1 MTVRA
6 NKPAFSIREKLKE
19 LDYAH
24 VPYDKIA
31 PGAVVQTV
39 FHFAPDSPAGA
50 ENETTSTS
58 YTDANITKFNFT
70 PKFRNSKIIL
80 VWYIQT
86 KTTDSDTSYQYVRTR
101 KTIDGVESDAGTGEG
116 AQLFFQGTI
125 GAGNH
130 ISYGPVSAAIVDTPN
145 TLSTIEYKLQ
155 QKVTGDAQT
164 VRIGENGQNSELLC
178 VATEI
183 RQ

>member
-6 NKPAFSIREKLKE
+6 NKPAFNVREKLKS
-19 LDYAH
+19 LDYSH
-24 VPYDKIA
+24 LPYEKIA
-31 PGAVVQTV
+31 PGAIVQTV
-39 FHFAPDSPAGA
+39 FHFAPSSGGA

-58 YTDANITKFNFT
+58 YQDANITKFNFT
-70 PKFRNSKIIL
+70 PRFLNSKIL
-80 VWYIQT
+80 LEWYIQT
-86 KTTDSDTSYQYVRTR
+86 KTTDSDGSYHYVRAR
-101 KTIDGVESDAGTGEG
+101 RTINGTESNAGTGEG
-116 AQLFFQGTI
+116 GQLMFQGTI
-125 GAGNH
+125 SPGNH
-130 ISYGPVSAAIVDTPN
+130 TMYGPISVALVDTPN

-155 QKVTGDAQT
+155 QKRAGDSQT

>member
-6 NKPAFSIREKLKE
+6 NKPAFNIREKLKS
-19 LDYAH
+19 LDYSH
-24 VPYDKIA
+24 LPYEKIA

-39 FHFAPDSPAGA
+39 FHFAPASGGA

-58 YTDANITKFNFT
+58 YQDANITKFNFT
-70 PKFRNSKIIL
+70 PKFKNSKIIL

-86 KTTDSDTSYQYVRTR
+86 KTTDSDSSFQYVRTR

-116 AQLFFQGTI
+116 AQLFFQGNI
-125 GAGNH
+125 GGGNH
-130 ISYGPVSAAIVDTPN
+130 ISYGPISAAIVDTPN

-155 QKVTGDAQT
+155 QKVSGDAQT

>member
-6 NKPAFSIREKLKE
+6 NKPAFNVREKLKE
-19 LDYAH
+19 LEYDH
-24 VPYDKIA
+24 LPYHKIA

-39 FHFAPDSPAGA
+39 FHLAPPSGGS

-58 YTDANITKFNFT
+58 YQDANITKFNFT
-70 PKFRNSKIIL
+70 PIFKNSKIL
-80 VWYIQT
+80 LEWYIQT
-86 KTTDSDTSYQYVRTR
+86 KTTDSDGAYQYIRAR
-101 KTIDGVESDAGTGEG
+101 KTIEGAESDAGTGEG
-116 AQLFFQGTI
+116 GQLMFQGTI
-125 GAGNH
+125 SAGNH
-130 ISYGPVSAAIVDTPN
+130 TMYGPISIALIDTPN

-155 QKVTGDAQT
+155 QKRTGDSQT

>member
-6 NKPAFSIREKLKE
+6 NKPAFNVREKLKE
-19 LDYAH
+19 LEYGH
-24 VPYDKIA
+24 VPYHKIA

-39 FHFAPDSPAGA
+39 FHLAPPSGGS

-58 YTDANITKFNFT
+58 YQDANITKFNFT
-70 PKFRNSKIIL
+70 PIFKNSKIL
-80 VWYIQT
+80 LEWYVQT
-86 KTTDSDTSYQYVRTR
+86 KTTDSDSSYHYIRAR
-101 KTIDGVESDAGTGEG
+101 KTIGGVESDAGTGEG
-116 AQLFFQGTI
+116 GQLMFQGNI
-125 GAGNH
+125 GGGNH
-130 ISYGPVSAAIVDTPN
+130 TMYGPISVALVDTPN

-155 QKVTGDAQT
+155 QKRAGDSQT

>member
-6 NKPAFSIREKLKE
+6 NKPAFNIREKIKS
-19 LDYAH
+19 LDYSH
-24 VPYDKIA
+24 LPYHKIA

-39 FHFAPDSPAGA
+39 FHFAPPSGGS
-50 ENETTSTS
+50 ENETTSSS
-58 YTDANITKFNFT
+58 YQDANITKFNFT
-70 PKFRNSKIIL
+70 PRFIDSKIL
-80 VWYIQT
+80 LEWYLQT
-86 KTTDSDTSYQYVRTR
+86 KTTDSDGAYQYVRGR
-101 KTIDGVESDAGTGEG
+101 KTIEGVESDAGTGEG

-125 GAGNH
+125 SAGNH
-130 ISYGPVSAAIVDTPN
+130 TMYGPVSVALVDTPN

-155 QKVTGDAQT
+155 QKRTGDSQT

>member
-24 VPYDKIA
+24 VPYGKIA

-39 FHFAPDSPAGA
+39 FHFAPSSGGA

-101 KTIDGVESDAGTGEG
+101 KTIDGVESDAGTGES

-155 QKVTGDAQT
+155 QKVAGDAQT
-164 VRIGENGQNSELLC
+164 VRIGENGQNSMLLC

>member
-1 MTVRA
+1 MTV
-6 NKPAFSIREKLKE
+6 NVSKPAFNIREKLSE
-19 LDYAH
+19 LEFNH
-24 VPYDKIA
+24 LPYEKIA

-39 FHFAPDSPAGA
+39 FHFAPASGGT

-58 YTDANITKFNFT
+58 YVDVNITKFNFS
-70 PKFRNSKIIL
+70 PKFKNSKIIL

-86 KTTDSDTSYQYVRTR
+86 KTTDSDGSYQYVRTR

-116 AQLFFQGTI
+116 GQLFFQGTI

-130 ISYGPVSAAIVDTPN
+130 TSYGPLSAAIVDIPN

-155 QKVTGDAQT
+155 QKVAGDAQT

>member
-6 NKPAFSIREKLKE
+6 NKPAFNVREKLKS
-19 LDYAH
+19 LDYSH
-24 VPYDKIA
+24 LPYEKIA

-39 FHFAPDSPAGA
+39 FHFAPASGGA
-50 ENETTSTS
+50 ENETASTS
-58 YTDANITKFNFT
+58 YQDANITKFNFT
-70 PKFRNSKIIL
+70 PKFKNSKIIL

-86 KTTDSDTSYQYVRTR
+86 KTTDSDSSYQYVRTR

-125 GAGNH
+125 GAGDH
-130 ISYGPVSAAIVDTPN
+130 ISYGPISAAIVDTPN

-155 QKVTGDAQT
+155 QKVAGQGQT

>member
-6 NKPAFSIREKLKE
+6 HKPEFNFREKLKE
-19 LDYAH
+19 LDYAR
-24 VPYDKIA
+24 VPYEKIA

-39 FHFAPDSPAGA
+39 FAFAPVSGGS

-58 YTDANITKFNFT
+58 YVDANITKFNFT
-70 PKFRNSKIIL
+70 PIFKNSKIL
-80 VWYIQT
+80 LEWYLQT
-86 KTTDSDTSYQYVRTR
+86 KTTDSDGAYQYIRAR
-101 KTIDGVESDAGTGEG
+101 KTIEGAESDAGTGEG
-116 AQLFFQGTI
+116 GQLMFQGTI
-125 GAGNH
+125 SAGNH
-130 ISYGPVSAAIVDTPN
+130 TMYGPISVALIDTPN

-155 QKVTGDAQT
+155 QKRAGDSQT

>member
-6 NKPAFSIREKLKE
+6 NKPAFNIREKLKS
-19 LDYAH
+19 LDYSH
-24 VPYDKIA
+24 LPYEKIA

-39 FHFAPDSPAGA
+39 FHFAPASGGA

-58 YTDANITKFNFT
+58 YQDANITKFNFT
-70 PKFRNSKIIL
+70 PKFKNSKIIL

-86 KTTDSDTSYQYVRTR
+86 KTTDSDSSYQYVRTR
-101 KTIDGVESDAGTGEG
+101 KTIDGVESDAGTGEN

-130 ISYGPVSAAIVDTPN
+130 ISYGPISAAIVDTPN

>member
-24 VPYDKIA
+24 VPYEKIA

-39 FHFAPDSPAGA
+39 FHFAPSSGGA

-58 YTDANITKFNFT
+58 YQDANITKFNFT
-70 PKFRNSKIIL
+70 PKFKNSKIIL

-86 KTTDSDTSYQYVRTR
+86 KTTDSDTSYQYVRAR
-101 KTIDGVESDAGTGEG
+101 KTIDGVESNAGTGED

-125 GAGNH
+125 GGGNH
-130 ISYGPVSAAIVDTPN
+130 ISYGPVSVALVDTPN

-155 QKVTGDAQT
+155 QKVAGDAQT

>member
-6 NKPAFSIREKLKE
+6 NKPAFNVREKLKE
-19 LDYAH
+19 LEYGH
-24 VPYDKIA
+24 VPYHKIA

-39 FHFAPDSPAGA
+39 FHLAPSSGGS

-58 YTDANITKFNFT
+58 YQDANITKFNFT
-70 PKFRNSKIIL
+70 PKFKNSKIIL
-80 VWYIQT
+80 EWYLQT
-86 KTTDSDTSYQYVRTR
+86 KTTDSDSSYQYVRAR
-101 KTIDGVESDAGTGEG
+101 KTIDGAESDAGTGEG
-116 AQLFFQGTI
+116 GQMFFQGNI
-125 GAGNH
+125 GGGNH
-130 ISYGPVSAAIVDTPN
+130 VKYGPVSVALVDTPN

-155 QKVTGDAQT
+155 QKRAGDSQT

>member
-6 NKPAFSIREKLKE
+6 NKPAFNVREKLKS
-19 LDYAH
+19 LDYSH
-24 VPYDKIA
+24 LPYHKIA

-39 FHFAPDSPAGA
+39 FHFAPASGGA
-50 ENETTSTS
+50 ENETTSSS
-58 YTDANITKFNFT
+58 YVDANITKFNFT
-70 PKFRNSKIIL
+70 PRFIDSKIL
-80 VWYIQT
+80 LEWYLQT
-86 KTTDSDTSYQYVRTR
+86 KTTDSDGAYQYVRAR
-101 KTIDGVESDAGTGEG
+101 KTIEGAESDAGTGEG

-125 GAGNH
+125 SAGNH
-130 ISYGPVSAAIVDTPN
+130 TMYGPVSVALVDTPN

-155 QKVTGDAQT
+155 QKRPGDSQT

>member
-6 NKPAFSIREKLKE
+6 HKPEFNFREKLKE
-19 LDYAH
+19 LDYDH
-24 VPYDKIA
+24 VPYHKIS

-39 FHFAPDSPAGA
+39 FHFAPSSGGA
-50 ENETTSTS
+50 ENETSSTN

-70 PKFRNSKIIL
+70 PKFKNSKIL
-80 VWYIQT
+80 LEWYIQT
-86 KTTDSDTSYQYVRTR
+86 KSTDSDGSYHYVNCR
-101 KTIDGVESDAGTGEG
+101 KTIDGTESDAGTGEN
-116 AQLFFQGTI
+116 AQLFFKGTI
-125 GAGNH
+125 NGGNH
-130 ISYGPVSAAIVDTPN
+130 ISYGPVSVALVDTPN

-155 QKVTGDAQT
+155 QKRTGDSQT

>member
-6 NKPAFSIREKLKE
+6 NKPAFNIREKLKS
-19 LDYAH
+19 LDYSH
-24 VPYDKIA
+24 LPYEKIA

-39 FHFAPDSPAGA
+39 FHFAPASGGT

-58 YTDANITKFNFT
+58 YQDANSTKFNFT
-70 PKFRNSKIIL
+70 PKFKNSKIIL

-86 KTTDSDTSYQYVRTR
+86 KTTDSDSSYQYVRTR
-101 KTIDGVESDAGTGEG
+101 KTIDGVESDAGTGEN

-130 ISYGPVSAAIVDTPN
+130 ISYGPISAAIVDTPN

-155 QKVTGDAQT
+155 QKIAGDAQT
-164 VRIGENGQNSELLC
+164 VRIGENAQNSELLC